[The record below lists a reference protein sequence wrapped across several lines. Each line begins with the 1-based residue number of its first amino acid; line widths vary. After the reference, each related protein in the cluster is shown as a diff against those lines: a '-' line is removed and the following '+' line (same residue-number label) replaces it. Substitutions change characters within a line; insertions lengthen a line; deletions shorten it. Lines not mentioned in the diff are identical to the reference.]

1 LAKKRTP
8 YLSKI
13 VDNTTASRTIRDP
26 YDGTLVTA
34 KAARRGDIIG
44 EMYARG
50 FLKHAQFETAREME
64 GAFERSEVTKMRSVD
79 VERTPVSGGGSGG
92 DRYHD
97 GHRRAFDTLKEAR
110 DALGADSYR
119 LIECV
124 LRDRNDVPT
133 VAEMVGY
140 ELRIVAARFRAALD
154 KLAVVF
160 GHASEGERR
169 KPVKDKYSA
178 MSGKVVRLR
187 AAEPEAE
194 AEAA

>member
-1 LAKKRTP
+1 LAKRRTP

-34 KAARRGDIIG
+34 KAARRGDILG

-50 FLKHAQFETAREME
+50 FLRHHQFEIARVME
-64 GAFERSEVTKMRSVD
+64 GEFERAEVSKMRSVD
-79 VERTPVSGGGSGG
+79 FEMTPVSGGGSGG

-97 GHRRAFDTLKEAR
+97 GHRRAFETLDDAR

-124 LRDRNDVPT
+124 LRERNDVPA
-133 VAEMVGY
+133 VAAMVGY

-160 GHASEGERR
+160 GHAGEGPERKR
-169 KPVKDKYSA
+169 VKDKYSA
-178 MSGKVVRLR
+178 MVGKVIALKT
-187 AAEPEAE
+187 